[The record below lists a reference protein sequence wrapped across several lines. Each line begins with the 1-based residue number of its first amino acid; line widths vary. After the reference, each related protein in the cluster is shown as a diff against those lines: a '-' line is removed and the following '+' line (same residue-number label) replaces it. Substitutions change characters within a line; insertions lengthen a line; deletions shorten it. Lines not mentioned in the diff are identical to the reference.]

1 MILIGKNERFI
12 SADHIQHI
20 FVDPLLEPQRY
31 AVVVQMIGGSAVFG
45 RRDSDAMTL
54 QMAFELRK
62 RIVRAIVNYK
72 SSDKPEIQHVE
83 FPKYEAVHPEEESE
97 TE

>member
-1 MILIGKNERFI
+1 MILIGEHERFI

-20 FVDPLLEPQRY
+20 FVDPLSEPQRY

-54 QMAFELRK
+54 QMAFEIAQENRQ
-62 RIVRAIVNYK
+62 
-72 SSDKPEIQHVE
+72 SDCQLQVQR
-83 FPKYEAVHPEEESE
+83 
-97 TE
+97 